1 MNKKN
6 ILSSLLIKFLFGVV
20 ILGGLLASPIKMMNA
35 EAFELKLEDFYV
47 YEKEEYS
54 DGMFDRKPIE
64 DGVPVKVAVL
74 QGDEYTFRPYVCE
87 VDELAYVPVKGEVS
101 YEWFVGAKENTQKV
115 STESK
120 YTVKLDNT
128 GINYYTCNIT
138 CKGKIFQII
147 YEVNVVTAQEL
158 QYCEN
163 VVPCF
168 VSSIRAD
175 SKKVN
180 PISEVVAHVGVEDN
194 VYPYVLKENI
204 DYKVVYLDE
213 VNLLVN
219 KPIRYKIEYMGSFK
233 DYGVELTAILSIM
246 FDINIKDK
254 VTQIN
259 ATGTNY
265 NPEITSYNTEK
276 NFVWHYYSD
285 NKCKNKIVKI
295 PNTPGVYYARVSCG
309 NTYSNLASVTLLP
322 AKCSVK
328 VAAKTDKAVKLMWNK
343 TLGANYYRVFVKKN
357 NKWITVGNTTK
368 NEYVVKG
375 LSGFTIYE
383 FAVRPCYVNSNKK
396 AFWAKTFT
404 PIKVRTNVAT
414 ANKPVV
420 KVSKRTAVVGYT
432 RTPGVAGYQ
441 IFLSK
446 NNGAYKRIF
455 STYYNKFYLARL
467 SPGTYK
473 IRIRCYNKYNGK
485 EYVGALT
492 SPVTFKV
499 K

>member
-1 MNKKN
+1 MKKKN
-6 ILSSLLIKFLFGVV
+6 ILSSLLMKFLFGVV
-20 ILGGLLASPIKMMNA
+20 ILGGLLASPIKMMDA
-35 EAFELKLEDFYV
+35 EAFELKFEDFYV

-54 DGMFDRKPIE
+54 NGMFDRKPIE

-87 VDELAYVPVKGEVS
+87 IDELVYVPVKGEVS
-101 YEWFVGAKENTQKV
+101 YEWFVGAKDNGQKV
-115 STESK
+115 STEST
-120 YTVKLDNT
+120 YTVKLDNM
-128 GINYYTCNIT
+128 GIHYYTCNIT
-138 CKGKIFQII
+138 CKGKTFQLV

-168 VSSIRAD
+168 VSSISSD

-180 PISEVVAHVGVEDN
+180 PVSEVVAKLGVEN
-194 VYPYVLKENI
+194 NLYPYVLKENV

-213 VNLLVN
+213 VNLLVD
-219 KPIRYKIEYMGSFK
+219 KPIRYKIEYMGIFK
-233 DYGVELTAILSIM
+233 DYGIELTATLSIM

-259 ATGTNY
+259 ATGANY
-265 NPEITSYNTEK
+265 NPEITSYKTEK

-285 NKCKNKIVKI
+285 NKCKKKIVKI

-309 NTYSNLASVTLLP
+309 DTYSNLASVTLLP
-322 AKCSVK
+322 ATCSVK

-375 LSGFTIYE
+375 LSGFTTYE

-404 PIKVRTNVAT
+404 PIKVKTKVAT

-420 KVSKRTAVVGYT
+420 KVSKRNAVIGYTKIPGVVGYH
-432 RTPGVAGYQ
+432 V
-441 IFLSK
+441 FVSK
-446 NNGAYKRIF
+446 NNGKYKCIANTFVNRV
-455 STYYNKFYLARL
+455 YLKNLA
-467 SPGTYK
+467 PGTYK
-473 IRIRCYNKYNGK
+473 VRIRCYNLYNHD

-492 SPVTFKV
+492 APVTFKV